1 MRCGDTTAAGSAA
14 RAAAA
19 GFIGATEA
27 EPTEPGTE
35 AEPTNPGTEVPTP
48 VRAMLL
54 NMPPALLS

>member
-27 EPTEPGTE
+27 EPTEP
-35 AEPTNPGTEVPTP
+35 ATEVPTP